1 MSRNKNKI
9 YKRDLSGN
17 GAVNPQA
24 DMSQYMVKGL
34 SRLYTA
40 QMTRAKIVAATVGG
54 ILVLFMAI
62 FLVGT
67 VMAKDSKMVI
77 NCAEGDG
84 SLSLSET
91 VEGFNSNGGTVR
103 LEAQGI
109 PKMTNISRYD
119 VVDDINNEKDGS
131 HNGQNYF
138 AYTFYLKNVGSASL
152 SYTMELNIVMNTK
165 SMGDAMRVEIFST
178 PLFGIK
184 NGETTLVK
192 YAKERSDG
200 TQELFADD
208 DPSQGYCTS
217 FLNDKVICNET
228 YTLPISQIYK
238 YTILMYID
246 GPDEDC
252 TDQILGGSF
261 GFEVQFVKR

>member
-1 MSRNKNKI
+1 MSRKNKI
-9 YKRDLSGN
+9 YKRDLSGTGPI
-17 GAVNPQA
+17 GAGARP
-24 DMSQYMVKGL
+24 DMSGFMVRGITK
-34 SRLYTA
+34 LYAA
-40 QMTRAKIVAATVGG
+40 QVTRAKIVSATVGG

-62 FLVGT
+62 FLIGT

-91 VEGFNSNGGTVR
+91 VEGFNEGKGTVR
-103 LEAQGI
+103 LEAVGI
-109 PKMTNISRYD
+109 PKMTNISRME
-119 VVDDINNEKDGS
+119 VSDDIHNEKDGS

-138 AYTFYLKNVGSASL
+138 CYTFYLKNVGTASL
-152 SYTMELNIVMNTK
+152 NYTMELSIVMNTK
-165 SMGDAMRVEIFST
+165 GMGDAMRIEIFST
-178 PLFGIK
+178 PLFGARRDTIL
-184 NGETTLVK
+184 TK
-192 YAKERSDG
+192 YAKARADG
-200 TQELFADD
+200 TPEYYDD
-208 DPSQGYCTS
+208 ADPSQGYCTN
-217 FLNDKVICNET
+217 FLNDKIISTET

-252 TDQILGGSF
+252 TDEILGGSF